1 MKSTDCKRG
10 GEMKRGRPH
19 LSVIIEIAALLA
31 EWRTLIPGIT
41 PCNNMHLVLITH
53 VSVVLGSGGEQGKY
67 GHKVFH
73 SPEWTILAM

>member
-10 GEMKRGRPH
+10 GEMKKGRPH

-53 VSVVLGSGGEQGKY
+53 VSVV
-67 GHKVFH
+67 
-73 SPEWTILAM
+73 